1 VVRLWALVGIAGISF
16 SAIFVRLSEASFG
29 TSAFFRAA
37 YAVPLLIVLMA
48 LWRAP
53 DARPLRA
60 RALAWA
66 AGLVFAANLVVWHAA
81 IDLIGAGLSTVMGN
95 TQVVVIGL
103 VSWWLYGER
112 PTRWALFAVPL
123 VLVGVVLITGLGAA
137 DAYGAAPVA
146 GVLLGVVTA
155 FTSGSYV
162 LLFRAALRVPS
173 DAVHPAGPLF
183 DVTVAT
189 AVGALAIGWAVDPGF
204 TLRPA
209 WPSHGWLLALALVSQ
224 VVGWFL
230 IGRSLARLPALV
242 TAVLMPL
249 QPLLTVIWGRLLFAE
264 ALSAAQW
271 VGVAVVLGG
280 VLLVNVFGSVKL
292 SPGRTSSAR

>member
-1 VVRLWALVGIAGISF
+1 MVRLWALVGIAGISF
-16 SAIFVRLSEASFG
+16 SAIFVRLSDASFG

-37 YAVPLLIVLMA
+37 YAVPLLIALMA
-48 LWRAP
+48 LWRVP
-53 DARPLRA
+53 DARPVRA

-112 PTRWALFAVPL
+112 PTRWALVAVPL
-123 VLVGVVLITGLGAA
+123 VLMGVVLITGLGAA

-146 GVLLGVVTA
+146 GVALGVVTA

-173 DAVHPAGPLF
+173 DAVHPVGPLL
-183 DVTVAT
+183 DVTLAT
-189 AVGALAIGWAVDPGF
+189 AVGALALGWAVDPGF
-204 TLRPA
+204 TLRPT
-209 WPSHGWLLALALVSQ
+209 WPGHGWLLALALVSQ
-224 VVGWFL
+224 VVGWLL

-271 VGVAVVLGG
+271 AGVSIVLGG
-280 VLLVNVFGSVKL
+280 VLLVNVFGSVRI
-292 SPGRTSSAR
+292 SPRRTSSAR

>member
-1 VVRLWALVGIAGISF
+1 VVRLWALAGIAGISF
-16 SAIFVRLSEASFG
+16 SAVFVRLSDVSFG

-37 YAVPLLIVLMA
+37 YAVPLLLVLMA

-53 DARPLRA
+53 DARPVRA

-66 AGLVFAANLVVWHAA
+66 AGLVFAGNLIVWHAA

-95 TQVVVIGL
+95 TQVVIIGIA
-103 VSWWLYGER
+103 SWWLYGER
-112 PTRWALFAVPL
+112 PTRWALIAVPL

-146 GVLLGVVTA
+146 GVVLGVGTA
-155 FTSGSYV
+155 FASGCYV
-162 LLFRAALRVPS
+162 LLFRAALRVPA

-183 DVTVAT
+183 DVTLAT
-189 AVGALAIGWAVDPGF
+189 AVGALVLGWAVDPGF
-204 TLRPA
+204 TLRAA

-224 VVGWFL
+224 VVGWLL

-249 QPLLTVIWGRLLFAE
+249 QPLLTVVWGRLLFAE
-264 ALSAAQW
+264 ALSTAQW
-271 VGVAVVLGG
+271 AGVAVVLGG
-280 VLLVNVFGSVKL
+280 VLLVNVFGSVKV
-292 SPGRTSSAR
+292 SPRSTSSAR